1 MVTNLREY
9 LSILVL
15 HETELWNLVDRYLH
29 ATDGT
34 VTLGRLEILRAIGT
48 VETCRI
54 QDVADRI
61 RITVGAAS
69 RLTDR
74 LEADGLVA
82 RSAHPTD
89 RRSSQIE
96 LTERGQQALDATEPA
111 VERALAELLGAFNTD
126 ELAAMTASLRRAQ
139 ALLISPTQNGASS

>member
-1 MVTNLREY
+1 MATALREY

-15 HETELWNLVDRYLH
+15 HETELWNLVDRHLH
-29 ATDGT
+29 AAEGT
-34 VTLGRLEILRAIGT
+34 VTLGRLEILRVIGT
-48 VETCRI
+48 VDTCRI

-61 RITVGAAS
+61 RITVGTAS

-96 LTERGQQALDATEPA
+96 LTDDGRRALDATEPA
-111 VERALAELLGAFNTD
+111 VERALAELLSEYDTH
-126 ELAAMTASLRRAQ
+126 ELAAVTASLRQAH
-139 ALLISPTQNGASS
+139 ALLLNPNQNGAA